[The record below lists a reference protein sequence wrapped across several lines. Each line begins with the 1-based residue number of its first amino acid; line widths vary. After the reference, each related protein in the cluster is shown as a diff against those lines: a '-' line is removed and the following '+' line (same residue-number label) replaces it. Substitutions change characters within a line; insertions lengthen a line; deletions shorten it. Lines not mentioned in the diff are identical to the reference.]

1 MSPSAPTFTSDVT
14 PVNSQNITTQSL
26 PATENTS
33 IETSIHT
40 PNETVPQ
47 DNHSLLNTQMHHIN
61 PSTTLAVSTPSPQVS
76 TPTHSGQ
83 VSRLPKLQLL
93 TFSGDPLEWL
103 TFWDSFDVAVN
114 SNPSLEGVQKFN
126 YLRAELT
133 GEAARVIAGFPL
145 TNTNYKGN

>member
-1 MSPSAPTFTSDVT
+1 
-14 PVNSQNITTQSL
+14 
-26 PATENTS
+26 
-33 IETSIHT
+33 
-40 PNETVPQ
+40 
-47 DNHSLLNTQMHHIN
+47 MHHIN
-61 PSTTLAVSTPSPQVS
+61 PSTTLAVSTPSPQVP

-93 TFSGDPLEWL
+93 TFSGDPLQWL